1 MGCYDVM
8 RPRILRIRLGYFC
21 NKSSG
26 PTGALLGHQNLP
38 RLHISVDDK
47 ERYKASIFYL
57 NPSSHRK
64 TKADGK
70 KEFTQVTSGTVH
82 SNDGWSYFTANFTV
96 ETGLTS
102 NAVSLEIYLGGS
114 PIDATFYL
122 DQVKLDA
129 LVASNLN
136 KGRKNILFIGVDD
149 LRPNL
154 GTYASVTS
162 ATLRGHQRI

>member
-1 MGCYDVM
+1 M

-21 NKSSG
+21 NKRSG
-26 PTGALLGHQNLP
+26 PTGALLGHQSLP
-38 RLHISVDDK
+38 RLHISVDNK

-57 NPSSHRK
+57 NPSFFRK
-64 TKADGK
+64 TKADGE
-70 KEFTQVTSGTVH
+70 KEFTQVTSGTVN

-114 PIDATFYL
+114 PIDAAFYL

>member
-1 MGCYDVM
+1 M
-8 RPRILRIRLGYFC
+8 
-21 NKSSG
+21 
-26 PTGALLGHQNLP
+26 
-38 RLHISVDDK
+38 
-47 ERYKASIFYL
+47 
-57 NPSSHRK
+57 NPSFHRK
-64 TKADGK
+64 TKADGE
-70 KEFTQVTSGTVH
+70 KEFTQVTSGTVD
-82 SNDGWSYFTANFTV
+82 SNDGWTYLSANFNV

-102 NAVSLEIYLGGS
+102 NAASLEIYLGGS
-114 PIDATFYL
+114 PIDAAFYL

-129 LVASNLN
+129 LVASNQN